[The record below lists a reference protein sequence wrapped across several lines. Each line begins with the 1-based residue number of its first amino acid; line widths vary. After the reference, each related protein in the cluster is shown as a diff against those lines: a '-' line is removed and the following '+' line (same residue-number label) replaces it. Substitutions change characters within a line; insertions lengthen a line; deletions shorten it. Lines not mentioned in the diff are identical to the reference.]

1 MYTIFTDILY
11 ICFYTYMYAWVYI
24 LRSLFK
30 HMCIFSR
37 SLKKFTDMIPFIA

>member
-11 ICFYTYMYAWVYI
+11 ICFYTYMHAWVYI

-30 HMCIFSR
+30 YTHIFSR
-37 SLKKFTDMIPFIA
+37 RLKKFTDIPFIA